1 MGVCDIKLSRENAE
15 KPAVIMFLY
24 VEFLLLAS
32 TIFGSS
38 GDFFA
43 EGASIKADFQLA
55 LNISANMTEPFP
67 ALHTLLEGEY
77 AQLNSD
83 NSSLQA
89 QNASLGGLHF
99 GIALE
104 ESGRLVATF
113 PSGPSPN
120 NNTLHNDTNSRSR
133 HSMEDKNSD
142 GHIHINNPTD
152 DEPTFTT
159 SAPSTTSTSVTTST
173 TATSSTTTAPMT
185 STLNTTA
192 STRATP
198 TTTITTTTTK
208 TTTATATTST
218 TTTTATTATTTTS
231 PTKTTRNN
239 STTKTTTTKASSTTT
254 RTTTTMTSTT
264 TTSTTTSS
272 AIPEALFQA
281 NITLMRETNETL
293 RVYVIPNHPSFNGSE
308 DLVCAL
314 REDED
319 HGDYEFE
326 TVCKN
331 GKFIDTGD
339 ESRKTIMMSPED
351 DGELSTHYYVV
362 AVNNFE
368 WHDVSDTMVAIN
380 YPHNPLRSYYSAFLH
395 LDSTKTP
402 DRSWIVACFSPKRGW
417 KTVDKMATLTFKD
430 DKEFQD
436 IVKMC

>member
-1 MGVCDIKLSRENAE
+1 MGSFCDIKLSRENAE

-133 HSMEDKNSD
+133 HSMEEKNSD

-152 DEPTFTT
+152 DKPTFTT

-192 STRATP
+192 STRVTP

-208 TTTATATTST
+208 TTTS
-218 TTTTATTATTTTS
+218 
-231 PTKTTRNN
+231 
-239 STTKTTTTKASSTTT
+239 KASSTTT
-254 RTTTTMTSTT
+254 RTSTTMTSTT

-314 REDED
+314 RDDED

-331 GKFIDTGD
+331 GRFIETGD
-339 ESRKTIMMSPED
+339 VSRKTIMMSPED

-402 DRSWIVACFSPKRGW
+402 DR
-417 KTVDKMATLTFKD
+417 
-430 DKEFQD
+430 
-436 IVKMC
+436 

>member
-1 MGVCDIKLSRENAE
+1 
-15 KPAVIMFLY
+15 
-24 VEFLLLAS
+24 
-32 TIFGSS
+32 
-38 GDFFA
+38 
-43 EGASIKADFQLA
+43 
-55 LNISANMTEPFP
+55 
-67 ALHTLLEGEY
+67 
-77 AQLNSD
+77 
-83 NSSLQA
+83 
-89 QNASLGGLHF
+89 
-99 GIALE
+99 
-104 ESGRLVATF
+104 
-113 PSGPSPN
+113 
-120 NNTLHNDTNSRSR
+120 
-133 HSMEDKNSD
+133 
-142 GHIHINNPTD
+142 
-152 DEPTFTT
+152 
-159 SAPSTTSTSVTTST
+159 
-173 TATSSTTTAPMT
+173 MT

-208 TTTATATTST
+208 TTTATATTT
-218 TTTTATTATTTTS
+218 TITTTATTTTATTATTTTS
-231 PTKTTRNN
+231 TTKTTRNN
-239 STTKTTTTKASSTTT
+239 STTK
-254 RTTTTMTSTT
+254 TTTTMTSTT

-314 REDED
+314 RDDED

-331 GKFIDTGD
+331 GKVIDTGD

-362 AVNNFE
+362 AVINFE

>member
-32 TIFGSS
+32 TIFGSF

-55 LNISANMTEPFP
+55 LNISANMTETFP

-77 AQLNSD
+77 AELNSD
-83 NSSLQA
+83 NSSLEA
-89 QNASLGGLHF
+89 QNATLGGLHF

-113 PSGPSPN
+113 PSGPGPN

-152 DEPTFTT
+152 DKPIFTT

-173 TATSSTTTAPMT
+173 TATSSTTTTPMT

-208 TTTATATTST
+208 TTTAT
-218 TTTTATTATTTTS
+218 TATTTTS
-231 PTKTTRNN
+231 TTKTTRNN

-254 RTTTTMTSTT
+254 RTTTTSTT

-331 GKFIDTGD
+331 GRFIETGD
-339 ESRKTIMMSPED
+339 VSRKTIMMSPED

-430 DKEFQD
+430 DNEFQD

>member
-1 MGVCDIKLSRENAE
+1 MGSFCDIKLSRENAE

-133 HSMEDKNSD
+133 HSMEEKKSD

-152 DEPTFTT
+152 DKPTFTT

-173 TATSSTTTAPMT
+173 TETSSTTTAPMT

-192 STRATP
+192 SARASP
-198 TTTITTTTTK
+198 TTTTT
-208 TTTATATTST
+208 TST
-218 TTTTATTATTTTS
+218 
-231 PTKTTRNN
+231 TKTTRNN
-239 STTKTTTTKASSTTT
+239 STTKTTTTKASSTT
-254 RTTTTMTSTT
+254 TTTTMTSTT

-314 REDED
+314 RENED

-430 DKEFQD
+430 DNEFQD

>member
-32 TIFGSS
+32 TIFGSF

-55 LNISANMTEPFP
+55 LNISANMTETFP

-113 PSGPSPN
+113 PSGPGMN
-120 NNTLHNDTNSRSR
+120 NNTLHNDTNSRNR
-133 HSMEDKNSD
+133 HSMEDNNSD

-152 DEPTFTT
+152 DKPTFTT

-198 TTTITTTTTK
+198 TTTIATTTTT
-208 TTTATATTST
+208 TITT

-231 PTKTTRNN
+231 
-239 STTKTTTTKASSTTT
+239 TTK
-254 RTTTTMTSTT
+254 

-281 NITLMRETNETL
+281 N
-293 RVYVIPNHPSFNGSE
+293 
-308 DLVCAL
+308 
-314 REDED
+314 
-319 HGDYEFE
+319 
-326 TVCKN
+326 
-331 GKFIDTGD
+331 
-339 ESRKTIMMSPED
+339 
-351 DGELSTHYYVV
+351 
-362 AVNNFE
+362 
-368 WHDVSDTMVAIN
+368 
-380 YPHNPLRSYYSAFLH
+380 
-395 LDSTKTP
+395 
-402 DRSWIVACFSPKRGW
+402 
-417 KTVDKMATLTFKD
+417 
-430 DKEFQD
+430 
-436 IVKMC
+436 

>member
-1 MGVCDIKLSRENAE
+1 MGSFCDIKLSRENAE

-77 AQLNSD
+77 AELNSD
-83 NSSLQA
+83 NSSLEA
-89 QNASLGGLHF
+89 QNATLGGLHF

-113 PSGPSPN
+113 PSGPGPN

-133 HSMEDKNSD
+133 HSMGDKNSD

-152 DEPTFTT
+152 DKPIFTT

-173 TATSSTTTAPMT
+173 TATSSTTTTPMT

-208 TTTATATTST
+208 TTTTT
-218 TTTTATTATTTTS
+218 
-231 PTKTTRNN
+231 
-239 STTKTTTTKASSTTT
+239 
-254 RTTTTMTSTT
+254 
-264 TTSTTTSS
+264 TTTSS

-314 REDED
+314 RDDED

>member
-1 MGVCDIKLSRENAE
+1 MSYRIIQALISTLEC
-15 KPAVIMFLY
+15 FLY
-24 VEFLLLAS
+24 RPAGTKSNTRDINYYFSYHILPLRLLRNVKLH
-32 TIFGSS
+32 
-38 GDFFA
+38 
-43 EGASIKADFQLA
+43 KFQ
-55 LNISANMTEPFP
+55 
-67 ALHTLLEGEY
+67 
-77 AQLNSD
+77 
-83 NSSLQA
+83 
-89 QNASLGGLHF
+89 
-99 GIALE
+99 
-104 ESGRLVATF
+104 
-113 PSGPSPN
+113 
-120 NNTLHNDTNSRSR
+120 
-133 HSMEDKNSD
+133 
-142 GHIHINNPTD
+142 
-152 DEPTFTT
+152 
-159 SAPSTTSTSVTTST
+159 
-173 TATSSTTTAPMT
+173 
-185 STLNTTA
+185 
-192 STRATP
+192 
-198 TTTITTTTTK
+198 
-208 TTTATATTST
+208 
-218 TTTTATTATTTTS
+218 
-231 PTKTTRNN
+231 
-239 STTKTTTTKASSTTT
+239 
-254 RTTTTMTSTT
+254 
-264 TTSTTTSS
+264 
-272 AIPEALFQA
+272 
-281 NITLMRETNETL
+281 
-293 RVYVIPNHPSFNGSE
+293 NGSE

>member
-1 MGVCDIKLSRENAE
+1 MGSFCDIKLSRENAE

-24 VEFLLLAS
+24 VELLLLAS
-32 TIFGSS
+32 TIFGSF

-83 NSSLQA
+83 NSSLEA

-120 NNTLHNDTNSRSR
+120 NNTLHNDTNSRNK
-133 HSMEDKNSD
+133 HSMEEKKSD

-152 DEPTFTT
+152 DKPTFTT

-198 TTTITTTTTK
+198 TTK
-208 TTTATATTST
+208 TTTAT
-218 TTTTATTATTTTS
+218 
-231 PTKTTRNN
+231 TKTTRNN

-254 RTTTTMTSTT
+254 RTTT
-264 TTSTTTSS
+264 STTTSS
-272 AIPEALFQA
+272 AISEALFQA

-293 RVYVIPNHPSFNGSE
+293 RVYVIPNQSSFNGSE

-362 AVNNFE
+362 AVNN
-368 WHDVSDTMVAIN
+368 
-380 YPHNPLRSYYSAFLH
+380 L
-395 LDSTKTP
+395 
-402 DRSWIVACFSPKRGW
+402 
-417 KTVDKMATLTFKD
+417 
-430 DKEFQD
+430 
-436 IVKMC
+436 

>member
-1 MGVCDIKLSRENAE
+1 MGSFCDIKLSRENAE

-55 LNISANMTEPFP
+55 LYISANMTEPFP

-77 AQLNSD
+77 AQLNND
-83 NSSLQA
+83 NSSLEA

-133 HSMEDKNSD
+133 HSMEEKKSD

-159 SAPSTTSTSVTTST
+159 SAPSTTST
-173 TATSSTTTAPMT
+173 TAAPMT

-192 STRATP
+192 STRTTP
-198 TTTITTTTTK
+198 TTTITTT
-208 TTTATATTST
+208 A

-239 STTKTTTTKASSTTT
+239 STTK
-254 RTTTTMTSTT
+254 
-264 TTSTTTSS
+264 
-272 AIPEALFQA
+272 ALFQA
-281 NITLMRETNETL
+281 NI
-293 RVYVIPNHPSFNGSE
+293 
-308 DLVCAL
+308 
-314 REDED
+314 
-319 HGDYEFE
+319 
-326 TVCKN
+326 
-331 GKFIDTGD
+331 
-339 ESRKTIMMSPED
+339 
-351 DGELSTHYYVV
+351 
-362 AVNNFE
+362 
-368 WHDVSDTMVAIN
+368 
-380 YPHNPLRSYYSAFLH
+380 
-395 LDSTKTP
+395 
-402 DRSWIVACFSPKRGW
+402 
-417 KTVDKMATLTFKD
+417 
-430 DKEFQD
+430 
-436 IVKMC
+436 

>member
-1 MGVCDIKLSRENAE
+1 
-15 KPAVIMFLY
+15 
-24 VEFLLLAS
+24 
-32 TIFGSS
+32 
-38 GDFFA
+38 
-43 EGASIKADFQLA
+43 
-55 LNISANMTEPFP
+55 
-67 ALHTLLEGEY
+67 
-77 AQLNSD
+77 
-83 NSSLQA
+83 
-89 QNASLGGLHF
+89 
-99 GIALE
+99 
-104 ESGRLVATF
+104 
-113 PSGPSPN
+113 
-120 NNTLHNDTNSRSR
+120 
-133 HSMEDKNSD
+133 MEDKNSD

-208 TTTATATTST
+208 TTTATT
-218 TTTTATTATTTTS
+218 TTTTITTTT
-231 PTKTTRNN
+231 TT
-239 STTKTTTTKASSTTT
+239 
-254 RTTTTMTSTT
+254 TSTT

-272 AIPEALFQA
+272 AISEALFQA

-293 RVYVIPNHPSFNGSE
+293 RVYVIPNQSSFNGSE

-351 DGELSTHYYVV
+351 
-362 AVNNFE
+362 
-368 WHDVSDTMVAIN
+368 
-380 YPHNPLRSYYSAFLH
+380 
-395 LDSTKTP
+395 
-402 DRSWIVACFSPKRGW
+402 
-417 KTVDKMATLTFKD
+417 
-430 DKEFQD
+430 
-436 IVKMC
+436 